1 MQVLG
6 QLLTIVGSSNDP
18 VLLSQV
24 HRLVS
29 SHPPLLSAYQK
40 RQSEH
45 SLRQLI
51 ARATPPVTPS
61 RMSTRDIVK
70 QALEEASAVVATIDS
85 DDKSPSPR
93 IPTCSICLDRLI
105 ETIIFPCRHFFC
117 GICSLTI
124 TKCGFCRQTIQV
136 LLFTIDFF
144 LHHKIVKYKSLI
156 IIFILEPS
164 SSFLLEF

>member
-18 VLLSQV
+18 VMLSQV

-29 SHPPLLSAYQK
+29 VHPPLLSAYQK
-40 RQSEH
+40 KQSEH

-51 ARATPPVTPS
+51 ARATPPVTQP
-61 RMSTRDIVK
+61 RMSTRDTPTRDIIK
-70 QALEEASAVVATIDS
+70 QALEEAEEAIATNDS

-124 TKCGFCRQTIQV
+124 TKCGFCRETIQV
-136 LLFTIDFF
+136 LLSTICYTIKRVQF
-144 LHHKIVKYKSLI
+144 
-156 IIFILEPS
+156 
-164 SSFLLEF
+164 

>member
-144 LHHKIVKYKSLI
+144 YI
-156 IIFILEPS
+156 IK
-164 SSFLLEF
+164 

>member
-93 IPTCSICLDRLI
+93 IPTCSICLDSLI

-144 LHHKIVKYKSLI
+144 YI
-156 IIFILEPS
+156 IK
-164 SSFLLEF
+164 